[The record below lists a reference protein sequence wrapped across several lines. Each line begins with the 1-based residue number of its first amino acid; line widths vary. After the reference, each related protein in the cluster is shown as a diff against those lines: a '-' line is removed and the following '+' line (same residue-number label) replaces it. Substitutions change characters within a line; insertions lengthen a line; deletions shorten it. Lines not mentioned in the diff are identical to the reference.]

1 MQDEIEAK
9 KLKTV
14 NGEEEEDLGEEEEN
28 IDGEEDDIEG
38 EEDDIEGEEDEGQ
51 FTLNELVES
60 LCDVR
65 TLGTTVSVFIKL
77 LTSWSIVWL
86 TAGLFPQRT

>member
-1 MQDEIEAK
+1 MASRQDDIEAK

-14 NGEEEEDLGEEEEN
+14 NGEEEEDIGEEEEN

-51 FTLNELVES
+51 CYDCSARNV
-60 LCDVR
+60 
-65 TLGTTVSVFIKL
+65 
-77 LTSWSIVWL
+77 
-86 TAGLFPQRT
+86 